1 LRLWPGKHFQ
11 QHPLLV
17 PVLLIGAIIA
27 VYFPAVQSGIHPI
40 DDPGIIA
47 HYTETLPLFQILLPT
62 NGYYYRPLV
71 EFSFWLDNLL
81 WGMEPAVMHLENI
94 LLHCVNS
101 LLVFVLACK
110 LSIGNRTGLI
120 PLLAALLF
128 AVHPVNVEAVG
139 WIAGR
144 TDPLLALFV
153 LSATFFWLRWLD
165 TPRWQDMAAT
175 FALLGA
181 ALLSKETALVF
192 GAAIALLAMTKPG
205 ATTVRQRLTAVGIL
219 AGPVLLLVLYA
230 LIFRSGS
237 SGLSRFLSS
246 THLHPG
252 QALWDGLIA
261 LGFYSKKLFF
271 PFPLNYAIHEVKP
284 AYGLAGV
291 VLIPLAWWGVRR
303 QRLAGLLFVS
313 SALFILPAVLVAV
326 KQVAWTLFAE
336 RYLYLPAAFFVL
348 GISVVISVY
357 WDKQKNILVPVAL
370 CLIVFFA
377 GASFQRALQWSDKL
391 AFFQDAVTKS
401 PGFGSVHYSLG
412 GLLFQNGDI
421 QQAADAFATADRLN
435 KRDSMRYPIKAAIM
449 RTKLAQNDFSG
460 ARSYF
465 FHLFHDKQDAP
476 VFFWN
481 FFTRLIPDVLNR
493 WLAATEPCWLQICW
507 TPYGCLIRNNQIH
520 SGSIAAGRFFS

>member
-1 LRLWPGKHFQ
+1 MRLWPGKHFQ

-261 LGFYSKKLFF
+261 LGFYSKNCSF
-271 PFPLNYAIHEVKP
+271 PS
-284 AYGLAGV
+284 
-291 VLIPLAWWGVRR
+291 
-303 QRLAGLLFVS
+303 RLTMPF
-313 SALFILPAVLVAV
+313 
-326 KQVAWTLFAE
+326 
-336 RYLYLPAAFFVL
+336 
-348 GISVVISVY
+348 
-357 WDKQKNILVPVAL
+357 
-370 CLIVFFA
+370 
-377 GASFQRALQWSDKL
+377 
-391 AFFQDAVTKS
+391 
-401 PGFGSVHYSLG
+401 
-412 GLLFQNGDI
+412 
-421 QQAADAFATADRLN
+421 
-435 KRDSMRYPIKAAIM
+435 MR
-449 RTKLAQNDFSG
+449 
-460 ARSYF
+460 
-465 FHLFHDKQDAP
+465 
-476 VFFWN
+476 
-481 FFTRLIPDVLNR
+481 
-493 WLAATEPCWLQICW
+493 
-507 TPYGCLIRNNQIH
+507 
-520 SGSIAAGRFFS
+520 